1 MKQGLTFHD
10 LLDRKGDPNQGHD
23 HNETQLLG
31 GKERRPMNRT
41 DIKLGLGLD
50 EIGHQLDKSLEIALV
65 HLLWLLRGLV
75 RSDEADVREGI
86 DIKESKAL
94 LRLFE
99 LNVAEEEI

>member
-31 GKERRPMNRT
+31 GEERRPMNRT

-50 EIGHQLDKSLEIALV
+50 EISHQLDKSLEIALV